1 MKAYGYTRLSQ
12 YSDTSITR
20 QTESIEDYADE
31 HGLDL
36 DTVLDDGQG
45 ASGFSNERPE
55 YQHLKQLVRDD
66 EVSAVVVRGTH
77 RLGRDFDERM
87 LFLIALRQAAVEL
100 HDTRRGRIHI
110 EDEYV
115 AATEAVVAASDDKP
129 VRDRINRSREEIQ
142 RRMEEGFHHGK
153 PRWGTEYDDA
163 KQHLVID
170 EDKRETLESV
180 LDLLDESVPYR
191 DIEMDTGVS
200 LTTISRIKQR
210 RQWYRQ
216 KLDDATQV
224 S

>member
-12 YSDTSITR
+12 YSDTSIKR
-20 QTESIEDYADE
+20 QTESIENYADE
-31 HGLDL
+31 HGLDIEA
-36 DTVLDDGQG
+36 VLDDGQG
-45 ASGFSNERPE
+45 ASGFSSERPE
-55 YQHLKQLVRDD
+55 YQRLKQLVQDG
-66 EVSAVVVRGTH
+66 EVSAVVIRGTH

-87 LFLIALRQAAVEL
+87 LFLITLRQAGVEL

-170 EDKRETLESV
+170 EDKRQTLEAV
-180 LDLLDESVPYR
+180 LSLLDKGVPYR
-191 DIEMDTGVS
+191 DIEADTGVS

-210 RQWYRQ
+210 AEWYRH
-216 KLDDATQV
+216 LL
-224 S
+224 